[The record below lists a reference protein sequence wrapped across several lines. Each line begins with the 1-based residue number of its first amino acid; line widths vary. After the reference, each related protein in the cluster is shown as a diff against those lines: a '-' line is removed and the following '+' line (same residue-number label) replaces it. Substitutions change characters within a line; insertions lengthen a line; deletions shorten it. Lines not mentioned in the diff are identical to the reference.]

1 MKRRRATQ
9 GGLVLIADGDLDRAK
24 RMEQA
29 CVGRGYDA
37 RVVRHGAAALEAAL
51 AEIPDVLILPE
62 GLPLIDAPKLAE
74 ILRSNPRTQA
84 VRLVVLGEPGLA
96 GSAAFA
102 DELLPPTAPAEEVL
116 QRVDA
121 MRAQQARIE
130 AMERSGE
137 GDREVEGKIAQIP
150 LPDLLQ
156 LFHLNRKTGTIDLV
170 RRDPDGREERGRL
183 YVQDGNVVQACVGS
197 VEGEKAL
204 YRLLAWKGGSF
215 AFTQNRVSV
224 AVRIQTPTRA
234 LLMEGMRQLDEWER
248 AAGGLPPLD
257 GQVSLRVKS
266 TELPNIVHPLTQEVL
281 LLLEIYGRVQEVVDH
296 CSFPDYQVL
305 RTLQTLVERGIVQ
318 IRHTPSTTTAHPS
331 EALFTAAQA
340 RRLREWT
347 DGAGG
352 RPGGAD
358 AKLLLL
364 ASQREA
370 MRAFLGLFRGLPGA
384 QLDPAVDER
393 GDAHSEDAL
402 QRVGRIAVDAQ
413 CGIELIHVPAAPE
426 LAPLWRLAG
435 QRALGSVLLLE
446 APVADAAARIQRA
459 ADALRSLPRARTFYV
474 MLLRKGERALP
485 EELRENLSL
494 LDEASLFLVPL
505 ESAKEPRLLLRSLL
519 ARILP

>member
-29 CVGRGYDA
+29 CMARGYDVH
-37 RVVRHGAAALEAAL
+37 VVRHGAAALEAAL

-84 VRLVVLGEPGLA
+84 VRLVVLGEPGFT
-96 GSAAFA
+96 GTAAFA
-102 DELLPPTAPAEEVL
+102 DELLSPTSPADEVV
-116 QRVDA
+116 QRVDV
-121 MRAQQARIE
+121 MRAQQARLE
-130 AMERSGE
+130 AMEQG
-137 GDREVEGKIAQIP
+137 GKDDREVEGKIAQIP

-156 LFHLNRKTGTIDLV
+156 LFHLNRKTGTIELE
-170 RRDPDGREERGRL
+170 RRDADGREERGRL
-183 YVQDGNVVQACVGS
+183 YVQDGNVIQACVGS

-224 AVRIQTPTRA
+224 PVRIQTPTRA

-248 AAGGLPPLD
+248 ASGGLPALD

-281 LLLEIYGRVQEVVDH
+281 LLLEIYSRVQEIVDH
-296 CSFPDYQVL
+296 CSYPDYQVL

-318 IRHTPSTTTAHPS
+318 IRRTPSVTPTHLS

-347 DGAGG
+347 DSAGG

-364 ASQREA
+364 SSQREA

-393 GDAHSEDAL
+393 GGAYADDAL
-402 QRVGRIAVDAQ
+402 QRLGRIAVDAG
-413 CGIELIHVPAAPE
+413 CGIELVHVPTRAE
-426 LAPLWRLAG
+426 LAPLWRVAG
-435 QRALGSVLLLE
+435 QRALGSLLLLE
-446 APVADAAARIQRA
+446 APVAEAAERIRRA
-459 ADALRSLPRARTFYV
+459 AETLRSLPRARTFYV

-494 LDEASLFLVPL
+494 LDEGSLFLVPL
-505 ESAKEPRLLLRSLL
+505 ESGKEPRVLLRSLL

>member
-1 MKRRRATQ
+1 MKRRRTTQ

-24 RMEQA
+24 RLEQA
-29 CVGRGYDA
+29 CVARGYETH
-37 RVVRHGAAALEAAL
+37 VVRHGAAALEAAL
-51 AEIPDVLILPE
+51 AETPDVLIVPE

-102 DELLPPTAPAEEVL
+102 DELLPPVAAAEEVL
-116 QRVDA
+116 QRIDS

-130 AMERSGE
+130 AIERGGE

-156 LFHLNRKTGTIDLV
+156 LFHLNRKTGTIELE

-183 YVQDGNVVQACVGS
+183 YVQDGNVIQACVGS

-215 AFTQNRVSV
+215 AFTQNRV
-224 AVRIQTPTRA
+224 AVGVGIQTPTRA

-248 AAGGLPPLD
+248 AAGALPPLD

-318 IRHTPSTTTAHPS
+318 IRRTPSTTPAHPG

-352 RPGGAD
+352 RSGGAD
-358 AKLLLL
+358 AKLLIL
-364 ASQREA
+364 ASEREA

-384 QLDPAVDER
+384 QLDPSA
-393 GDAHSEDAL
+393 GDHGGSHAPDGL

-413 CGIELIHVPAAPE
+413 CGLELIHVSAAAE
-426 LAPLWRLAG
+426 FAPLWRLAG

-446 APVADAAARIQRA
+446 APVAEAAQRIQQA
-459 ADALRSLPRARTFYV
+459 ADALRSLPRSRTFYV
-474 MLLRKGERALP
+474 MLVRKGERALP

-494 LDEASLFLVPL
+494 FDEASLFLVPL
-505 ESAKEPRLLLRSLL
+505 DSAKEPRILLRSLL

>member
-29 CVGRGYDA
+29 CMARGYEA
-37 RVVRHGAAALEAAL
+37 IVVRHGAAALEAAL

-84 VRLVVLGEPGLA
+84 VRLVVLGEPGFA
-96 GSAAFA
+96 GQAAFA
-102 DELLPPTAPAEEVL
+102 DELLAPSTSPDEVL

-215 AFTQNRVSV
+215 AFTQTRVSV

-281 LLLEIYGRVQEVVDH
+281 LLLEIYGRVQEIVDH
-296 CSFPDYQVL
+296 CSYPDYQVL

-318 IRHTPSTTTAHPS
+318 VRRAPSATPAHPS

-347 DGAGG
+347 DGAGS
-352 RPGGAD
+352 RPGSAD
-358 AKLLLL
+358 AKLVVL
-364 ASQREA
+364 AAQRDA
-370 MRAFLGLFRGLPGA
+370 LRAFLGLVRGLPGA
-384 QLDPAVDER
+384 QLDASVAER
-393 GDAHSEDAL
+393 GEVSEDAL
-402 QRVGRIAVDAQ
+402 QRLGRIAVDAQ
-413 CGIELIHVPAAPE
+413 SGIELVHVPAGAG

-446 APVADAAARIQRA
+446 APVAEAAARIQRA

-494 LDEASLFLVPL
+494 LDDASLFLVPL
-505 ESAKEPRLLLRSLL
+505 ESAKEPRALLRSLL

>member
-9 GGLVLIADGDLDRAK
+9 GGLILIADGDLDRAK
-24 RMEQA
+24 RIEQA
-29 CVGRGYDA
+29 CVARGYEA
-37 RVVRHGAAALEAAL
+37 NIVRHGAAALEAAL
-51 AEIPDVLILPE
+51 SEIPDVLILPE

-84 VRLVVLGEPGLA
+84 IRLVVLGEPGFA
-96 GSAAFA
+96 GSASFA
-102 DELLPPTAPAEEVL
+102 DELLSPTAAAEEVI
-116 QRVDA
+116 QRVDI

-130 AMERSGE
+130 AMERTGE
-137 GDREVEGKIAQIP
+137 GHREVEGKIAQIP

-170 RRDPDGREERGRL
+170 RRDSEGREERGRL
-183 YVQDGNVVQACVGS
+183 YVQDGSVIQACVGS

-224 AVRIQTPTRA
+224 GVRIQTPTRA

-248 AAGGLPPLD
+248 AGAGLPPLD

-305 RTLQTLVERGIVQ
+305 RTLQTLVDRGIVQ
-318 IRHTPSTTTAHPS
+318 IRRAPTATPAHAS

-347 DGAGG
+347 DGVGG
-352 RPGGAD
+352 RSGGAD

-364 ASQREA
+364 TSERET
-370 MRAFLGLFRGLPGA
+370 MRSFLQLFRGLPGA
-384 QLDPAVDER
+384 VLEPAVSER
-393 GDAHSEDAL
+393 GDVRSQDAL
-402 QRVGRIAVDAQ
+402 QRVGRIAVDAES
-413 CGIELIHVPAAPE
+413 GIELVHVPTAPA

-435 QRALGSVLLLE
+435 QRALGAVVLLE
-446 APVADAAARIQRA
+446 APVAQAAGRIQRA
-459 ADALRSLPRARTFYV
+459 ADALRSLPRARIFYV

-485 EELRENLSL
+485 DELRENLSL
-494 LDEASLFLVPL
+494 IDEASLFLVPL
-505 ESAKEPRLLLRSLL
+505 ESTKEPRTLLRSLL